1 MSEVSSSDRLGQ
13 EMKRAMLSKDAAR
26 LSTLRMLKSAIGY
39 AEMEQKAE
47 PLPESAFVAV
57 VQKEVKKR
65 RDSIEQF
72 EKGNRPELA
81 QKEREE
87 ITVLETFL
95 PKPLSPEE
103 LEQMVKSAIQETG
116 AASKKDMGP
125 VIKAVQAKAAGR
137 ADGKSISTLVGKLL
151 P

>member
-1 MSEVSSSDRLGQ
+1 MSLQARISQ
-13 EMKRAMLSKDAAR
+13 ELKAAMLARDADR
-26 LSTLRMLKSAIGY
+26 LSTLRLLKSALGY
-39 AEMEQKAE
+39 VQIERKTEE
-47 PLPESAFVAV
+47 LPDADVVALI
-57 VQKEVKKR
+57 QKEVKKR

-72 EKGNRPELA
+72 EKGGRAELA
-81 QKEREE
+81 AREKQE

-95 PKPLSPEE
+95 PKAMSAEE
-103 LEQMVKSAIQETG
+103 LESLVKSVIQELG

-137 ADGKSISTLVGKLL
+137 ADGKTISGLVGKLL

>member
-1 MSEVSSSDRLGQ
+1 MPTQ
-13 EMKRAMLSKDAAR
+13 ETLSQEIKAAMLAKDADR
-26 LSTLRMLKSAIGY
+26 LSTLRLLKSAVGY
-39 AEMEQKAE
+39 AQIERKTENLSEAD
-47 PLPESAFVAV
+47 FVSV

-81 QKEREE
+81 EKEKKE
-87 ITVLETFL
+87 IVVLETFL

-103 LEQMVKSAIQETG
+103 LEQLVKATILELN

-125 VIKAVQAKAAGR
+125 VIKAVQVKAAGR
-137 ADGKSISTLVGKLL
+137 ADGKTISSLVGKLL